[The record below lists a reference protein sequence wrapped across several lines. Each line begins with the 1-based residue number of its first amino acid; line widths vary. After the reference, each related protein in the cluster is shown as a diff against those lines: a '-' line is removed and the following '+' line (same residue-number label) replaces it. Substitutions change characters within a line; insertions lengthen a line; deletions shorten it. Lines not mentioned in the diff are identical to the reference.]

1 MNDTFLER
9 LRDDPIVRILA
20 DANPSFMSYVDAD
33 YRYQFCNRAY
43 EEFFGKRRED
53 VIGRTVSELWG
64 QKAEELMKQ
73 YEISSAGETVTFE
86 TDTLV
91 SGRHLV
97 ATLVPDVAPDGTV
110 RGTWVFSNEAT
121 EVHNARAAVIEAQRM
136 ASLGRLVTGLLHELN
151 TPLGVVRGSAKTL
164 LKAYSMKNAERAQ
177 RVVAD
182 SSEVIEAAVARLSEL
197 LERLRSFAAIDEAP
211 VKSCQPSE
219 LVDNVLALLSHA
231 IGSDVE
237 VVRSYQPVPGL
248 VAHSAK
254 LSQIFMTLLLNA
266 IDAVDGR
273 GRIEVGCCAHE
284 DRIEVTIADDGRG
297 MSEDQLL
304 TLFEP
309 TFSSGERTKAGFGLW
324 VAQIIAHDHGGEI
337 RVESTLGEGAL
348 FTVSLPSTP
357 PPSPR

>member
-1 MNDTFLER
+1 MNDTFLEN

-20 DANPSFMSYVDAD
+20 DANPSFMAYVDAD

-53 VIGRTVSELWG
+53 VIGCTVSELWG
-64 QKAEELMKQ
+64 QAAEELLKWF
-73 YEISSAGETVTFE
+73 ELSFAGETVTFE
-86 TDTLV
+86 IDLG
-91 SGRHLV
+91 GRHFV
-97 ATLVPDVAPDGTV
+97 ATLVPDVTQDGTV
-110 RGTWVFSNEAT
+110 RGTWVFTNEAT

-151 TPLGVVRGSAKTL
+151 TPLGVVRGSAQTL

-324 VAQIIAHDHGGEI
+324 VAQNIARDHGGEI

>member
-1 MNDTFLER
+1 
-9 LRDDPIVRILA
+9 
-20 DANPSFMSYVDAD
+20 
-33 YRYQFCNRAY
+33 
-43 EEFFGKRRED
+43 
-53 VIGRTVSELWG
+53 
-64 QKAEELMKQ
+64 
-73 YEISSAGETVTFE
+73 
-86 TDTLV
+86 
-91 SGRHLV
+91 
-97 ATLVPDVAPDGTV
+97 
-110 RGTWVFSNEAT
+110 
-121 EVHNARAAVIEAQRM
+121 
-136 ASLGRLVTGLLHELN
+136 
-151 TPLGVVRGSAKTL
+151 
-164 LKAYSMKNAERAQ
+164 MKNAERAQ

-309 TFSSGERTKAGFGLW
+309 TFSSGERTRPASACGSLRTSRATTAVRSGSRARSEKG
-324 VAQIIAHDHGGEI
+324 
-337 RVESTLGEGAL
+337 R
-348 FTVSLPSTP
+348 SLPSACR
-357 PPSPR
+357 PRRRRRRASRSTLDFAPARTDRDSWLCAGAGRRFASTRFSVHA